1 MAEYKYRAL
10 GWQDDDIA
18 SLNVVD
24 EKAADN
30 QVELQ
35 ITKQGDGTINGPAI
49 VGKDGI
55 TIDKAADSNKIEI
68 SGSGLVQQVT
78 TVTQDARV
86 YGLNADGTQ
95 TVFALSQNI
104 PEVSN
109 VAQYTTGGNI
119 RTNTP
124 INDLDCANKKYVDDA
139 VSSASSLA
147 TPITFETVEQLDNY
161 VKTSAS
167 AKKGQIASV
176 LNTTEQ
182 RAYLIIAVGE

>member
-24 EKAADN
+24 GKAADN

-35 ITKQGDGTINGPAI
+35 ITKQGAGTIDGPAI

-55 TIDKAADSNKIEI
+55 TINKVADSQKIEI

-78 TVTQDARV
+78 TITQDARV

-95 TVFALSQNI
+95 TVFKLSQNI

-124 INDLDCANKKYVDDA
+124 INDLDCANKKFVEDA
-139 VSSASSLA
+139 IAGSSA
-147 TPITFETVEQLDNY
+147 TVDGTSIVKDTDGKIQLNQEYIKYLDN
-161 VKTSAS
+161 
-167 AKKGQIASV
+167 
-176 LNTTEQ
+176 
-182 RAYLIIAVGE
+182 